1 MRRKSNSK
9 SRFRKRLFSVETA
22 GTLLRF
28 FAKTLWRAQ
37 TLHQRGTGKFV
48 LSLAASHGCA
58 GDA

>member
-9 SRFRKRLFSVETA
+9 ARFRKRFFIIETA

-37 TLHQRGTGKFV
+37 TDRQCG
-48 LSLAASHGCA
+48 AA
-58 GDA
+58 